1 MNRVKTE
8 LTSLEDHKT
17 AIHQAI
23 SRRAYT
29 LYERDGFKDG
39 LDLDHWFRAE
49 RELAVQDWPLSIEN
63 GAVTV
68 RIAMEQFS
76 GSQLVISISARSL
89 LILSVLDEVTNTV
102 EETDREILHFIS
114 LPVEIDP
121 ALVTCELDAG
131 DLALRLPLVESAS
144 TISQPP
150 PREGGPVN
158 LEENEHANSPN
169 QCTTMEHHLPE
180 AV

>member
-17 AIHQAI
+17 AVHQAI

-49 RELAVQDWPLSIEN
+49 RELAIQDLPLSIEN
-63 GAVTV
+63 DAVTV

-76 GSQLVISISARSL
+76 GEQLVISISARSL
-89 LILSVLDEVTNTV
+89 LILSVPGEVTNTV
-102 EETDREILHFIS
+102 EETDREILHFIW

-121 ALVTCELDAG
+121 AQVSGEVDAD
-131 DLALRLPLVESAS
+131 DLALRLPFVESAS
-144 TISQPP
+144 TIFQLPP
-150 PREGGPVN
+150 CEGGPVD